1 MLSFAEVCRQEK
13 SFNFA
18 ASMSGDTWVYA
29 WVHKRGA
36 LDKGSSDGGH
46 DLVVMRHGGFPQ
58 VVISGAKSLSTP
70 SFDGERF
77 VVAKDRTEAVIGSV
91 VSMQVR
97 TWFTLSASETF
108 EGAPTFEGDEVLFAT
123 SGGTPKRIRLHAI
136 AAPVA
141 DKAAATGSADTAAA
155 PRRTLFT
162 AEHGGGVLSWDRAPA
177 APHNV
182 LVVHRLAN
190 AMLAELVLLTASGD
204 GAAATV
210 TPRVLALDGRVEYCR
225 PQAAF
230 LADGRVVA
238 RLNLSSGDAE
248 VGGMPRQVTHGL
260 WLLDPKEQTLHVDA
274 PMEWAPLQLQ
284 VNFGGKES
292 SVDEHGT
299 VQAHGTYDVCST
311 SYGNAHGVRE
321 GFVLD
326 PKRQRMSFTARPHD
340 PAQGM
345 SDRLYL
351 VDFEKG
357 LEPEHANIQQ
367 EGCYV
372 PVALAEGGELVYH
385 FRSPTEAGDLW
396 KCTTSRDAWSETAAE
411 RLTHTMPPAL
421 RAKLSTP
428 EELLVGGRH
437 ALLFRPPPDASGAP
451 KPALVWAHGG
461 PMTAVGFDYNPIAT
475 WPARRGRHGVT
486 LWPLDMA
493 AWLRPHRHMYRPR
506 FEVRGRSTLPA
517 GEPRLSQMAK
527 GGSPCPPSRCHS
539 HRAWPCIRL
548 VTYGLTLLR
557 LASLGYFVCIPNFAG
572 STGFGVPLMDSVL
585 GDGCGIADLADC
597 VACARFLRT
606 VDGVDTRRG
615 VAIAGHSWGGYLALR
630 ALTAPSAKGAFACGI
645 ASAGISDWFCQ
656 QRHTE
661 VRYYDYALM
670 GGWVYEQ
677 AVKPRAKEASPLT
690 HAAKL
695 QAPLLVLHGEDDT
708 DVPFAQARTF
718 VEAARS
724 SRSSLDPAAP
734 ALELVSFAGEGHGMG
749 GWKPETQADALR
761 RMRDFLRI
769 HLQPWDFTD
778 NPHGD
783 LTAY

>member
-13 SFNFA
+13 TFNFA
-18 ASMSGDTWVYA
+18 ASTSGDTWVYA

-46 DLVVMRHGGFPQ
+46 DLVVMTHGGFPQ

-91 VSMQVR
+91 TSLQVR
-97 TWFTLSASETF
+97 TWFTLPAGETF
-108 EGAPTFEGDEVLFAT
+108 DGAPTFEGDEVLFAT
-123 SGGTPKRIRLHAI
+123 SGGTPKRSRLHAI
-136 AAPVA
+136 ASPVA
-141 DKAAATGSADTAAA
+141 DQAAAAGSADTAAA

-162 AEHGGGVLSWDRAPA
+162 AEHGGGVLSWDRAPV

-238 RLNLSSGDAE
+238 RLNLSSGEAK

-260 WLLDPKEQTLHVDA
+260 WLLDLKGLATAPVAA

-284 VNFGGKES
+284 VNFGGKKSWGPE

-299 VQAHGTYDVCST
+299 YDACST
-311 SYGNAHGVRE
+311 SYGNGHGVRE

-326 PKRQRMSFTARPHD
+326 PARQRMALTARPHD
-340 PAQGM
+340 PARGM

-357 LEPEHANIQQ
+357 PEHANIQQ
-367 EGCYV
+367 KGCYV

-396 KCTTSRDAWSETAAE
+396 KCTTHASLDARSETSAD

-421 RAKLSTP
+421 RAKLSAP
-428 EELLVGGRH
+428 EELVVGGRH
-437 ALLFRPPPDASGAP
+437 ALLFRPPPDTSGAP
-451 KPALVWAHGG
+451 KPGLVWAHGG
-461 PMTAVGFDYNPIAT
+461 PMTAVGFDYNPIAA
-475 WPARRGRHGVT
+475 WCVQRGRYLIAW
-486 LWPLDMA
+486 LWPPGPGPLYPRCGRAPAVSDGSDGSIKA
-493 AWLRPHRHMYRPR
+493 LHRRPAVLILRRR
-506 FEVRGRSTLPA
+506 
-517 GEPRLSQMAK
+517 
-527 GGSPCPPSRCHS
+527 S
-539 HRAWPCIRL
+539 HRVWPCTRPGYSL
-548 VTYGLTLLR
+548 PHSLR

-572 STGFGVPLMDSVL
+572 STGFGIPLMDSVL
-585 GDGCGIADLADC
+585 GDGCGVADLADC
-597 VACARFLRT
+597 VTCASFLRT
-606 VDGVDTRRG
+606 LDGVDTRRG

-630 ALTAPSAKGAFACGI
+630 ALTAPSAKDAFACGI

-670 GGWVYEQ
+670 GGWVYEKE
-677 AVKPRAKEASPLT
+677 VKPRAKEASPLT
-690 HAAKL
+690 HAAQL
-695 QAPLLVLHGEDDT
+695 QAPLLVLHGEDDI
-708 DVPFAQARTF
+708 DVPFAQARAF

-724 SRSSLDPAAP
+724 SRSSLDPSAP

-749 GWKPETQADALR
+749 GWKPATQVDALR
-761 RMRDFLRI
+761 RMSEFLRI